1 MGLSFVEARTAA
13 NMTLLAVIVAW
24 DWRLFTT
31 SLVFLATYYVV
42 RFYHKVSQYPKGP
55 FPLPVV
61 GNLLTLAKEKELHKK
76 AIAWSKYYGDPFTL
90 WMGSRPMIVL
100 NGYEVIKEGFVERRH
115 DFAGRFA
122 TKLGDIQ
129 RHDDH
134 DVVFEDYNAT
144 WKALR
149 KVAVTAVRKY
159 AVSESLE
166 KLCAEVVDA
175 YVDSLGDEPVTVD
188 ARDPVMFIII
198 NVLSVSAFSAK
209 FDAKSAD
216 LARIMDINRT
226 FTKLA
231 PNGLPSDIAPWLGIL
246 YRAREKKCE
255 DLFAEMRSIV
265 NRMYAG
271 AKKTYEPG
279 KVLNFTHAMLSAR
292 DEALEQDKSD
302 AEFLTEGNMIQVLID
317 IFGAGT
323 DTSIGELQWLLLK
336 ISREPS
342 IQERIKKEIDE
353 NIGQSPPTMKDRE
366 RLPYTAA
373 CIMETLRFYPI
384 APFGLPHKTSNN
396 SEIGGFPIP
405 KDTRVMYN
413 AYSVNHDPKL
423 WTDHDVFRPERF
435 LDPVTGKLTSKDRLP
450 PLLSFGLGPR
460 SCPGEKLAQADMFY
474 VLVRLMQRLS
484 VAAPDGAVGREALP
498 MGYSFFLVADRQDV
512 ILTKNR

>member
-1 MGLSFVEARTAA
+1 
-13 NMTLLAVIVAW
+13 MTLLAVIVSW
-24 DWRLFTT
+24 DWRLLTT
-31 SLVFLATYYVV
+31 TLVFLATYYVV
-42 RFYHKVSQYPKGP
+42 RFYHKVSKYPKGP

-76 AIAWSKYYGDPFTL
+76 AAEWSKYYGDPFTL

-134 DVVFEDYNAT
+134 DIVFEDYNAT

-166 KLCAEVVDA
+166 KLCTEIVDA
-175 YVDSLGDEPVTVD
+175 YVDSLDDEPLTVD

-216 LARIMDINRT
+216 LNRIMTINRT
-226 FTKLA
+226 FTEVA

-255 DLFAEMRSIV
+255 DLFVEMRSIV
-265 NRMYAG
+265 NRMYAA

-292 DEALEQDKSD
+292 DEALEQEKSD
-302 AEFLTEGNMIQVLID
+302 AEFLTEGNMIQILID

-336 ISREPS
+336 MSREPS
-342 IQERIKKEIDE
+342 IQEKIKKEIDE

-366 RLPYTAA
+366 RLPYTVA

-384 APFGLPHKTSNN
+384 APFGLPHKTSHD
-396 SEIGGFPIP
+396 SEIAGIPIP

-413 AYSVNHDPKL
+413 AYNVNHDPKL
-423 WTDHDVFRPERF
+423 WADHDVFRPERF
-435 LDPVTGKLTSKDRLP
+435 LDPVTGTLMSKDRLP

-474 VLVRLMQRLS
+474 VLVRLLQRLS
-484 VAAPDGAVGREALP
+484 VAAPDGETGREVLP
-498 MGYSFFLVADRQDV
+498 MGNSFFLVAGRQNV
-512 ILTKNR
+512 VLTKNR

>member
-1 MGLSFVEARTAA
+1 
-13 NMTLLAVIVAW
+13 MTLLAAVVAW
-24 DWRLFTT
+24 DWRMVTT
-31 SLVFLATYYVV
+31 TLVFLATYYVV

-61 GNLLTLAKEKELHKK
+61 GNLLTLSKEKEVHKK
-76 AIAWSKYYGDPFTL
+76 AITWSKYYGDPFTV
-90 WMGSRPMIVL
+90 WMGSQPMIVL
-100 NGYEVIKEGFVERRH
+100 NGYEVIKEGFVDRRH

-134 DVVFEDYNAT
+134 DIVFEDYNDT
-144 WKALR
+144 WKVLR
-149 KVAVTAVRKY
+149 KVAVSAVRKY

-166 KLCAEVVDA
+166 KLCTEIVDA
-175 YVDSLGDEPVTVD
+175 YVDSLDDEPVTVD
-188 ARDPVMFIII
+188 ARDPPMFIIF

-209 FDAKSAD
+209 FDAKSTD
-216 LARIMDINRT
+216 LARIMNINRT
-226 FTKLA
+226 FTEVA

-255 DLFAEMRSIV
+255 DLFKEMRSIV
-265 NRMYAG
+265 DRLYAG

-279 KVLNFTHAMLSAR
+279 NISNFTHAMLSAR
-292 DEALEQDKSD
+292 DEALEQEKSD
-302 AEFLTEGNMIQVLID
+302 AEFLTEGNMVQILID

-336 ISREPS
+336 MSRDPS
-342 IQERIKKEIDE
+342 IQEKIKKEIDD

-366 RLPYTAA
+366 RLPYTVA

-384 APFGLPHKTSNN
+384 APFGLPHKTSHNT
-396 SEIGGFPIP
+396 EIAGVPIP
-405 KDTRVMYN
+405 KDTRLMYN
-413 AYSVNHDPKL
+413 IYNVNHDPKL
-423 WTDHDVFRPERF
+423 WADPDVFRPERF
-435 LDPVTGKLTSKDRLP
+435 LDPVTGKLASKDRLP

-460 SCPGEKLAQADMFY
+460 TCPGEKLAQADMLY

-484 VAAPDGAVGREALP
+484 VAAPDGAIGQEVAA
-498 MGYSFFLVADRQDV
+498 MGHSFFLVAGRQNV
-512 ILTKNR
+512 VLTKCR